1 MHGGAFREPFA
12 VTRSI
17 GVIGVGVMGAAHARL
32 LLHNTPGG
40 RLAGVYD
47 ADAQRAASFGV
58 KTFQDP
64 LSLIRSDDIDGIV
77 IASPDSTHADYV
89 LAAIA
94 EGKPVLCE
102 KPIAATAAE
111 ALRIIDAEIA
121 CGRRLVQV
129 GFMRRFDAGYLDLRR
144 ARIDGSLGKTQ
155 VLHNVHRNK
164 AAPPWFHGAMVITNA
179 FVHEIDISQWL
190 LNSAVCSAQIFTVGS
205 DGPLMITMQ
214 TEHDEVISTEVNMNC
229 GYGYHV
235 HAQLVGS
242 AGTIEMAPPARTLLN
257 QNGSQSF
264 GFPADWIPRFIAAYR
279 DQMHAWVMS
288 HTTGAPVGASAW
300 DGYTTTLIADE
311 LVEALAGFKRTTL
324 TLPQRPDFYRD

>member
-1 MHGGAFREPFA
+1 
-12 VTRSI
+12 VIRSI
-17 GVIGVGVMGAAHARL
+17 GVIGVGVMGAVHARL
-32 LLHNTPGG
+32 LVHDTPGG
-40 RLAGVYD
+40 RLAAVYD
-47 ADAQRAASFGV
+47 ADEKKAASFGV
-58 KTFQDP
+58 KTFDDP

-111 ALRIIDAEIA
+111 ALRIIEAEIT

-129 GFMRRFDAGYLDLRR
+129 GFMRRFDAGYQDLRQ
-144 ARIDGSLGKTQ
+144 ARIDRSVGKAQ
-155 VLHNVHRNK
+155 ILHNVHRNK
-164 AAPPWFHGAMVITNA
+164 TAPSWFHGAMVITNA

-190 LNSAVCSAQIFTVGS
+190 LNSAVCSAQIITVGL

-214 TEHDEVISTEVNMNC
+214 TERDEVIATEVNMNC

-257 QNGSQSF
+257 QDGSQRF
-264 GFPADWIPRFIAAYR
+264 GFPADWIPRFITAYR
-279 DQMHAWVMS
+279 DQMNAWVMS
-288 HTTGAPVGASAW
+288 HASGIPVGASAW
-300 DGYTTTLIADE
+300 EGYTTTLIADQ
-311 LVEALAGFKRTTL
+311 LVEALAGSKRASL
-324 TLPQRPDFYRD
+324 TLPERPEFYGRIS